1 MRKYLS
7 DLVAWET
14 CLNERKQLVLSE
26 LPQSSNRQLISS

>member
-7 DLVAWET
+7 DLLAWET

-26 LPQSSNRQLISS
+26 LPHISNIQLISS